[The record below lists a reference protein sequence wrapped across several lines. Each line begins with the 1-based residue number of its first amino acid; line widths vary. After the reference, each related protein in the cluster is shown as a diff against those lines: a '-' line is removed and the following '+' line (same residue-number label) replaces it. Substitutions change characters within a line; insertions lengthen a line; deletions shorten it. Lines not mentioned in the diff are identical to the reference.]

1 MNEPPDLQHKVSH
14 TILRFDFLPIIDRDV
29 GLPAVQLNYKQQK
42 TAKTKQNN
50 TLALESESYISPLF
64 YREVC
69 REFENEELNFS
80 DDAKYH
86 DRFVPVYFRKPSPY
100 RRIQTYILHIH

>member
-1 MNEPPDLQHKVSH
+1 MILGGCSSATKSFLREHSPPSQPSP
-14 TILRFDFLPIIDRDV
+14 LP
-29 GLPAVQLNYKQQK
+29 P
-42 TAKTKQNN
+42 AKTKQNN

-86 DRFVPVYFRKPSPY
+86 DRFVPVYFRKPSPH